1 MTRRSIW
8 LLTVA
13 IAAALALIV
22 IGILSPRSAAAGW
35 LIAFVYVSAIPLGSL
50 VLLCIQRLTG
60 GHWGDALRPSLEVAA
75 AGIVPMAI
83 SFIAV
88 LIGLPVLFP
97 WVLGEV
103 VVAPDVGV
111 FYLNVPL
118 FIVRAIVA
126 FAGWSALAL
135 LLPAARGR
143 RGTLFAALGLIF
155 YAVVTSFVWIDW
167 ILSAE
172 PPFISTSF
180 GASVAVSQILAALAF
195 AAFAAPGLDQRAVR
209 DLGGLMLAT
218 ALGLAYIDFMAVLVI
233 WYGDL
238 PEKVGWFVARGFAPW
253 TWLAF
258 AAFVFISVLP
268 VLALLLERVRTSR
281 AALRAISASIL
292 LGLAFYDG
300 YLLAPVYGLGSL
312 AAAVLAL
319 AVLSSALV
327 LLAGVNWLALATRW
341 RPA

>member
-1 MTRRSIW
+1 MSAYFTLMSRCSLSAPLSRSPAGARW
-8 LLTVA
+8 RC
-13 IAAALALIV
+13 
-22 IGILSPRSAAAGW
+22 SCRPCAAG
-35 LIAFVYVSAIPLGSL
+35 A
-50 VLLCIQRLTG
+50 
-60 GHWGDALRPSLEVAA
+60 
-75 AGIVPMAI
+75 
-83 SFIAV
+83 
-88 LIGLPVLFP
+88 
-97 WVLGEV
+97 
-103 VVAPDVGV
+103 
-111 FYLNVPL
+111 
-118 FIVRAIVA
+118 
-126 FAGWSALAL
+126 
-135 LLPAARGR
+135 
-143 RGTLFAALGLIF
+143 GTLFAALGLIF

-218 ALGLAYIDFMAVLVI
+218 ALGLTYIDFMAVLVI

-238 PEKVGWFVARGFAPW
+238 PEKVGWFVVRGFAPW

-292 LGLAFYDG
+292 A
-300 YLLAPVYGLGSL
+300 
-312 AAAVLAL
+312 
-319 AVLSSALV
+319 
-327 LLAGVNWLALATRW
+327 
-341 RPA
+341 RPGFL